1 MQDIIVVFCT
11 RIKLESVRSKL
22 IGIQNHVLI
31 DFGLT
36 VIVAEQGGIDKAVIQ
51 NRLMQAVVF
60 YDLPQFFHH
69 AVVITRHDVLI
80 IADFLRGGKDLFSVR
95 FRRHHGIQ
103 HADKFGRINGS
114 ERFGIKRH
122 LLSDCAEPFLRL
134 RDRPVRR
141 AVGLHRQIFGIRNV
155 AEKLDVEI
163 RGKLIDCI

>member
-11 RIKLESVRSKL
+11 RIKLESVCSKL

-36 VIVAEQGGIDKAVIQ
+36 VIVAEQGGIDKTVIQ

-80 IADFLRGGKDLFSVR
+80 ITDILCCGEDFLPVR
-95 FRRHHGIQ
+95 LRRHHGIQ

-141 AVGLHRQIFGIRNV
+141 AVGLHRQIFVIRNV

>member
-1 MQDIIVVFCT
+1 MKNIIVVF
-11 RIKLESVRSKL
+11 RSGIKRKAVFNKL
-22 IGIQNHVLI
+22 IVFQDQIFINFDLG
-31 DFGLT
+31 F
-36 VIVAEQGGIDKAVIQ
+36 IVPEQSGIDKSVVED
-51 NRLMQAVVF
+51 RLMQVVVI
-60 YDLPQFFHH
+60 YDLPDLIHH
-69 AVVITRHDVLI
+69 TAVITRHDVLI

-95 FRRHHGIQ
+95 FRRHHCIQ

>member
-1 MQDIIVVFCT
+1 MKNIIVVF
-11 RIKLESVRSKL
+11 RSGIKRKAVFNKL
-22 IGIQNHVLI
+22 IVFQDQIFINFDLG
-31 DFGLT
+31 F
-36 VIVAEQGGIDKAVIQ
+36 IVAEQGRIDKAVIQ

-69 AVVITRHDVLI
+69 AVVITRHEVLI

-95 FRRHHGIQ
+95 FRRHHCIQ

-134 RDRPVRR
+134 RDRPGRR
-141 AVGLHRQIFGIRNV
+141 AVGLHRQIFVIRNV

>member
-1 MQDIIVVFCT
+1 MKNIIVVF
-11 RIKLESVRSKL
+11 RSGIKRKAVFNKL
-22 IGIQNHVLI
+22 IVFQDQIFINFDLG
-31 DFGLT
+31 F
-36 VIVAEQGGIDKAVIQ
+36 IVAEQGGIDKAVIQ

-95 FRRHHGIQ
+95 FRRHHCIQ